1 MRGNRMIRH
10 GCLLI
15 ALMLLAMAPAAA
27 QRRKPYSEDLRP
39 LRQTFPQSSVKQE
52 STPAAVERI
61 PAENTVNELVNGVL
75 DSLDRFNS
83 TRMFT
88 DGFTV
93 QIYSGQKKQEAL
105 DVNKTLSESTLGL
118 QADIQFV
125 QPKFRVIV
133 GRYYTRL
140 EAHRDLFRLRKLFPD
155 AIIIPEKVPVR

>member
-1 MRGNRMIRH
+1 MIRFSWIVAA
-10 GCLLI
+10 LI
-15 ALMLLAMAPAAA
+15 LLASAPSVA
-27 QRRKPYSEDLRP
+27 QRKKQYSEDLRP
-39 LRQTFPQSSVKQE
+39 LRQTFSAPPKQE
-52 STPAAVERI
+52 PRPAPVERI
-61 PAENTVNELVNGVL
+61 AATNTVNDKVNSVL

-105 DVNKTLSESTLGL
+105 EVNKSLSESTLGL

-133 GRYYTRL
+133 GKYYTRL
-140 EAHRDLFRLRKLFPD
+140 EAHRDLYRLRKLFPD